1 MPKEVKGLLIT
12 RLIVL
17 VLIIC
22 IPISIFFIYN
32 IIPFSLW
39 YSNDPTLNFWVIKIL
54 IPSVFSVS
62 WLFFLILFA
71 NRLAESMELF
81 DEKIGVV
88 PSRLKF
94 FYGINAVYLLVIFV
108 FPLVTPV
115 ISILSFASFAWR
127 LTTFKKES
135 WEEDTEISFFI
146 KFLMVLFAILP
157 LFCTVSIIH
166 QYLDLSFFLWN
177 DIWVRVL
184 PYLFIFS
191 YSLFTALAFG
201 SLIILFSNAG
211 ISEYEQIWSETPTKN
226 RFWKVKVFEGILFA
240 FFLYLDLS
248 RYFGI
253 YEYDL
258 IDFFY
263 LAGFIIIIFTSIVN
277 YVRGKSKYKGFK
289 GHLIGYF
296 IATVFIGSNVIFT
309 SELISEL
316 LRVWS
321 LLLSAIMYIFVL
333 FYTFITIEE

>member
-17 VLIIC
+17 ILIIC
-22 IPISIFFIYN
+22 IPISIFLIYN

-39 YSNDPTLNFWVIKIL
+39 YSNDPVLNFWLIKIL
-54 IPSVFSVS
+54 IPLVFSVS
-62 WLFFLILFA
+62 WLFFLLLFA
-71 NRLAESMELF
+71 NRLAASMELF

-108 FPLVTPV
+108 FPLVTPI

-127 LTTFKKES
+127 LTTFKRES
-135 WEEDTEISFFI
+135 WEEDTKVSFFT
-146 KFLMVLFAILP
+146 KLFMVIFAILP
-157 LFCTVSIIH
+157 LFCTASIIH

-177 DIWVRVL
+177 DIWIRVL

-201 SLIILFSNAG
+201 SLIILFTNGG
-211 ISEYEQIWSETPTKN
+211 ISEYEQIWSEKPTKN
-226 RFWKVKVFEGILFA
+226 RFWKVKVFEVILFG

-258 IDFFY
+258 IDIFY
-263 LAGFIIIIFTSIVN
+263 MGGFYIIIFTSLVN
-277 YVRGKSKYKGFK
+277 YARGKSKYKGFK
-289 GHLIGYF
+289 GHLLGYF
-296 IATVFIGSNVIFT
+296 IAAIFIGSNVIFT
-309 SELISEL
+309 SEAISEF

-321 LLLSAIMYIFVL
+321 LLISAIMYIFVL
-333 FYTFITIEE
+333 IYTFITIEE